1 MFAANELNLFGV
13 KTTTLIAN
21 SEIYTT
27 MRENAT
33 FLLELSSSASTLN
46 APGSSNTAA
55 GTNPLNIISSS
66 KRSPQQMPVVVEHQH
81 FNMPD
86 LNKPSTSRGDSARN
100 SRIGLRMS
108 GKFGSKYPMKKVF
121 SSYMM

>member
-1 MFAANELNLFGV
+1 
-13 KTTTLIAN
+13 
-21 SEIYTT
+21 

-46 APGSSNTAA
+46 APDGSNTVA
-55 GTNPLNIISSS
+55 GTHPLNLISAS
-66 KRSPQQMPVVVEHQH
+66 KRSPQQMPVVVEHQR

-100 SRIGLRMS
+100 SRIGLRMC
-108 GKFGSKYPMKKVF
+108 GKFGSKYPMNKIQVLVPKDIF
-121 SSYMM
+121 GYK